1 MKEPE
6 IEMSYMKDP
15 HECQKHNYSESV
27 KIYLCTKHPIIFTS
41 FKSSYSKLSEMDFV
55 LQHCPGDNSPD

>member
-15 HECQKHNYSESV
+15 HECQKHNYSLVNQLKYNSDQ
-27 KIYLCTKHPIIFTS
+27 YLYVLLCFRNIPRPA
-41 FKSSYSKLSEMDFV
+41 SYDKV
-55 LQHCPGDNSPD
+55 